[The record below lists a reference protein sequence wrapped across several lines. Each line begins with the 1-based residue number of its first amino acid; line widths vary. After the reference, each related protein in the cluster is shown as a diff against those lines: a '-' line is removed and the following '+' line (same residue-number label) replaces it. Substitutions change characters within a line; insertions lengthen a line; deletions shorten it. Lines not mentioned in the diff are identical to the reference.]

1 MTYLIDEVRE
11 RKVIG
16 RTVNYIGGKK
26 LLELETLIYSTS
38 GGR

>member
-26 LLELETLIYSTS
+26 ASRIGNTYLLDF
-38 GGR
+38 RR